1 MNPQSHI
8 KCGGVIIA
16 GGRAARMG
24 GAEKPFL
31 KLSGRPIIE
40 RLVERV
46 RPQVDALAID
56 VREASRDRYQA
67 WRAIGIS
74 ILSDPFRGEAGP
86 LGGII
91 GGLRWL
97 ETLGSDF
104 EWLATFPG
112 DTPLLPRDLVTR
124 MRASA
129 REGARNPVVA
139 VDGGGVQSLCALW
152 PRSCLTGLTGMSW
165 KRASEAFEPR
175 CNCSTQFR
183 ANFSRNTRSQTSTPK
198 AISLMPNSS
207 CRWNPVSA
215 SAIQSK

>member
-1 MNPQSHI
+1 MSPLSHI

-56 VREASRDRYQA
+56 VREESRDRYQA

-129 REGARNPVVA
+129 REGAPKPVVA

-152 PRSCLTGLTGMSW
+152 PRSCLTGLTGHVMEKGVRSV
-165 KRASEAFEPR
+165 RAALQLFDTISCEFLSQHAFTNINTEGDLADAEQLLQME
-175 CNCSTQFR
+175 SGFR
-183 ANFSRNTRSQTSTPK
+183 
-198 AISLMPNSS
+198 
-207 CRWNPVSA
+207 
-215 SAIQSK
+215 

>member
-1 MNPQSHI
+1 MSPQSHI

-129 REGARNPVVA
+129 REGAPKPVVA
-139 VDGGGVQSLCALW
+139 VDGGEVQSLCALW
-152 PRSCLTGLTGMSW
+152 PRSCLTGLTGHVMEKGVRSV
-165 KRASEAFEPR
+165 RAALQLFDTISCEFLSQHAFTNINTEGDLADAEQLLQME
-175 CNCSTQFR
+175 SGFR
-183 ANFSRNTRSQTSTPK
+183 
-198 AISLMPNSS
+198 
-207 CRWNPVSA
+207 
-215 SAIQSK
+215 